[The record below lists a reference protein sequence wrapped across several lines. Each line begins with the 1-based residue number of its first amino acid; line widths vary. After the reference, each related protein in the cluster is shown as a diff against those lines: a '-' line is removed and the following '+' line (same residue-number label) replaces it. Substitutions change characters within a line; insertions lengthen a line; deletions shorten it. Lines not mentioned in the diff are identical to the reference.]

1 MIREIQAKSVLQKS
15 RLPESP
21 YCLNP
26 YVGCTHRCSY
36 CYARFMR
43 RFTGHSEEQW
53 GSFVDVKFNA
63 PEVLARQ
70 LKRGAVS
77 GPVLIGSVCDAYQPV
92 EKRYGL
98 TRACMEQLV
107 SHGVSFSVLTKSR
120 LVTRDLD
127 LLAKAGRTASVGIS
141 LAMLD
146 ESFRK
151 VFDPGAS
158 SIQDRLE
165 TLKRL
170 HSGGVRTYVFIGPM
184 LPLITDPEAIVEAVA
199 PFSDEI
205 WGEAL
210 NLRCGNSDD
219 VAGAYSACG
228 LSGEWRTLA
237 SSEEYWDDMAS
248 RLRPACKKAGLPLVG
263 FYRH

>member
-53 GSFVDVKFNA
+53 GSFIDVKVNA
-63 PEVLARQ
+63 PEVLAHQ
-70 LKRGAVS
+70 LKRSSVK

-98 TRACMEQLV
+98 TRACMELLV
-107 SHGVSFSVLTKSR
+107 SHGVSFSVLTKSS
-120 LVTRDLD
+120 LVTRDMD
-127 LLAKAGRTASVGIS
+127 LLRKARHTVSVGIS

-146 ESFRK
+146 ESVRR
-151 VFDPGAS
+151 VFDAGAS
-158 SIQDRLE
+158 PVQDRLE
-165 TLKRL
+165 TLKQL
-170 HSGGVRTYVFIGPM
+170 HAGGVRTYVFIGPI
-184 LPLITDPEAIVEAVA
+184 LPLITDPQAIVEAVA
-199 PFSDEI
+199 HHADEI

-210 NLRCGNSDD
+210 NLRCGNREDL
-219 VAGAYSACG
+219 ARAYAACG
-228 LSGEWRTLA
+228 LSDEWQSLVR
-237 SSEEYWDDMAS
+237 SEEYWGEMAQK
-248 RLRPACKKAGLPLVG
+248 LKKACRQAGRPLVG